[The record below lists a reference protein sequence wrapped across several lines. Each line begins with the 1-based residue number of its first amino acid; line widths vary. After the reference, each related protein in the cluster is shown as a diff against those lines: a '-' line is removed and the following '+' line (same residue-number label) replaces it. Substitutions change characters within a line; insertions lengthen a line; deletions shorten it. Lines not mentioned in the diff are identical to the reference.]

1 MPMGILI
8 PVSYQNAVRLSAASR
23 NPLDN
28 SELSYESQPFGSGAR
43 QLQVLGL
50 SPIYCSYS

>member
-1 MPMGILI
+1 MGILI
-8 PVSYQNAVRLSAASR
+8 PVSYQNAVRLSPASR